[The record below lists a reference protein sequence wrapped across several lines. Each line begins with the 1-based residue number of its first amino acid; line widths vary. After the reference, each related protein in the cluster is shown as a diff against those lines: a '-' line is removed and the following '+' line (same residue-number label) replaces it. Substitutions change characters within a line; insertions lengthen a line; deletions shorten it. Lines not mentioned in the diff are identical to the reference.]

1 MQAEDTSKLLSNSKS
16 ILPNILMG
24 PNLCLV
30 TLMTFALY
38 TTNLVLEK
46 KCVLTLAI
54 SVFDVCGLIGFLG
67 TRYCSNRR
75 D

>member
-1 MQAEDTSKLLSNSKS
+1 MNASRRYKQALNSKS

-46 KCVLTLAI
+46 KCVLTLA
-54 SVFDVCGLIGFLG
+54 VFDVCGLLGF
-67 TRYCSNRR
+67 
-75 D
+75 